1 MMQTGKESYDSN
13 AQQRQNYI
21 TDTLLPFVVQ
31 WESEDSYK
39 LPTPQARAAGVYIH
53 GNVEALL
60 RADPATRFSVY
71 EKSIQNSIMNP
82 DECRAKEEK
91 NPIPGGLG
99 QRFLAAKSLGSL
111 ESVLNGGE
119 ASG

>member
-1 MMQTGKESYDSN
+1 MSQKTME
-13 AQQRQNYI
+13 
-21 TDTLLPFVVQ
+21 L
-31 WESEDSYK
+31 
-39 LPTPQARAAGVYIH
+39 YIH
-53 GNVEALL
+53 IPFCVKKCQYCDFLSFAADEATQAAYVEALL

-99 QRFLAAKSLGSL
+99 QRFLATKNLGSL